1 MDSEGGVETMDLDV
15 GVRIGDF
22 EIEGRIGA
30 GGMGIVYRA
39 RQLSLNRVVA
49 LKILG
54 PALNSEEGKARFRRE
69 AQAVAKLN
77 HSGIVSVYFIGQDQ
91 QACFIAMEY
100 IEGVSLRQVMDR
112 LIAEKNPGLTM
123 ESVVHDLMPSI
134 SVRASWLERFDEPTA
149 DYASHPESGPARAN
163 GEPCDGSVSQVVGS
177 PTYIVRCC
185 EIAHDVAQ
193 ALTHAHERRVIHR
206 DIKPENLLLDG
217 AGKIHVVDFGLARF
231 YEDMTLTNTG
241 ALVGTPMYMSPE
253 QVSGRLELD
262 HRTDVYSLGLVLYEI
277 LSLRRPIEAGSR
289 EGVLRQVL
297 TKSRPPLS
305 RKNPAVSRDLESVVH
320 KAIAHDPDERYQS
333 AAALAADLQNVV
345 DRKPV
350 IAPPYRYKADLREI
364 GAARPRAIT
373 VISILMLSV
382 TLIYAMNSMEPISH
396 LLFFPIDR
404 PNRLTEISLSG
415 ATLIGMLAYFA
426 LSICL
431 YLGHTWARWLLSVY
445 LWLLLAAQLW
455 IWQFGLRWL
464 GYSPLWNVITFCVFA
479 CSLAIVNS
487 RETRD
492 WLRFAR
498 RHRAEQREW
507 RSARRE

>member
-1 MDSEGGVETMDLDV
+1 MDLDV

-22 EIEGRIGA
+22 EIEGQVGA

-77 HSGIVSVYFIGQDQ
+77 HSGIASIYFIGQDQ
-91 QACFIAMEY
+91 QACFLAMEY
-100 IEGVSLRQVMDR
+100 IAGVSLRQVMDR
-112 LIAEKNPGLTM
+112 LIAEKNSWLTM
-123 ESVVHDLMPSI
+123 ESVVRELTPSNSASA
-134 SVRASWLERFDEPTA
+134 SVIERFDEATA
-149 DYASHPESGPARAN
+149 AYDSHPESDAPETQGERRNGSISLVVRSPA
-163 GEPCDGSVSQVVGS
+163 
-177 PTYIVRCC
+177 YILRCC

-193 ALTHAHERRVIHR
+193 ALAHAHERGVIHR

-217 AGKIHVVDFGLARF
+217 AGKVHVIDFGLARF

-262 HRTDVYSLGLVLYEI
+262 HRTDVYSLGLVVYEM
-277 LSLRRPIEAGSR
+277 LTLRRPIEAASR
-289 EGVLRQVL
+289 EGVLRQVM

-305 RKNPAVSRDLESVVH
+305 RKNPGVSRDLESVVH

-333 AAALAADLQNVV
+333 AAALAADVQNVV
-345 DRKPV
+345 DRKSV

-364 GAARPRAIT
+364 AAERPRALT
-373 VISILMLSV
+373 LVSILMISASLV
-382 TLIYAMNSMEPISH
+382 WCIFIFFGLAPMIILNSRVDPAWEGALM
-396 LLFFPIDR
+396 
-404 PNRLTEISLSG
+404 
-415 ATLIGMLAYFA
+415 ATLFIAVGLGMLAP
-426 LSICL
+426 SVCL
-431 YLGHTWARWLLSVY
+431 YIGYGWARWAALAYLILPLGLILWSQWVY
-445 LWLLLAAQLW
+445 RLWAGW
-455 IWQFGLRWL
+455 YEGF
-464 GYSPLWNVITFCVFA
+464 VIAMAVCVVA
-479 CSLAIVNS
+479 CMLVISNR

-492 WLRFAR
+492 WLRFAGR
-498 RHRAEQREW
+498 LRAEQREW
-507 RSARRE
+507 